1 MLRLQAEAM
10 AWDDFSAWWPTR
22 LLNVVRRDPS
32 TGAWAVAQQ
41 LEVVNP
47 QRSDWSP
54 GDPLVR
60 DRVFNDFGK
69 SGLSVTADSLAVGAP
84 AWGGPMP
91 GVGGGL
97 NTGTPAVYMLEFQ
110 CALGMAYETAAATAD
125 QSATCTLATVCTA
138 TEYESVTPT

>member
-1 MLRLQAEAM
+1 M

-22 LLNVVRRDPS
+22 VLNVVRRDPS

-69 SGLSVTADSLAVGAP
+69 SGLSVTADSLAVGA
-84 AWGGPMP
+84 
-91 GVGGGL
+91 
-97 NTGTPAVYMLEFQ
+97 
-110 CALGMAYETAAATAD
+110 
-125 QSATCTLATVCTA
+125 
-138 TEYESVTPT
+138 